1 MSEGLK
7 FLKEENLITR
17 EIGIDMAHRVT
28 HHGSK
33 CKNIHGHRY
42 TIRAMVKGP
51 LFESGEQQGMVLDF
65 GFLKEEM
72 MQYIDSPCDHGTTLW
87 IDDPIL
93 RMAIDNEVFE
103 TAVGMVRS
111 SGFALLEEASEF
123 FGKLY
128 VIPFV
133 PTAENLA
140 KHWFERLAP
149 RVTYR
154 TRGKA
159 SLSVV
164 KVWET
169 PNCSATYFGEQY
181 V

>member
-1 MSEGLK
+1 MNERLK

-42 TIRAMVKGP
+42 TIHAMVKGP

-72 MQYIDSPCDHGTTLW
+72 MKQIDVPCDHGTTLW

-93 RMAIDNEVFE
+93 RMAIDSETFEV
-103 TAVGMVRS
+103 
-111 SGFALLEEASEF
+111 ALNLIRNDGYAAFTDVSEF

-128 VIPFV
+128 ILP
-133 PTAENLA
+133 
-140 KHWFERLAP
+140 
-149 RVTYR
+149 
-154 TRGKA
+154 
-159 SLSVV
+159 
-164 KVWET
+164 
-169 PNCSATYFGEQY
+169 
-181 V
+181 